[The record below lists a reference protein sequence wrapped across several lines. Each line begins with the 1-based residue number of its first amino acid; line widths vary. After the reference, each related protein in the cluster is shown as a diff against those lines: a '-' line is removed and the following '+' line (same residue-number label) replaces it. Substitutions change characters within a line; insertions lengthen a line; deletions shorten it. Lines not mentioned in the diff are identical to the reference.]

1 MTPSLA
7 TRPNYFLVLQRYK
20 ERELDMTTLTFAFN
34 EDTYNTEIE
43 VFDEDFDLKNV
54 QLKISYLKSFDDED
68 YYEFDLD
75 DDDYKISNLQF
86 KSNGDNCYEVLFDA
100 EIKISDDKWESAD
113 ENFKENAESN
123 VIEVEF
129 YLESNGES
137 YENGEDFEKQTDGQT
152 ELYID

>member
-1 MTPSLA
+1 
-7 TRPNYFLVLQRYK
+7 
-20 ERELDMTTLTFAFN
+20 MTTLTFAFN

-43 VFDEDFDLKNV
+43 VFDEDFDLKNA
-54 QLKISYLKSFDDED
+54 QLKLSYLKSFDDED

-129 YLESNGES
+129 YLESNGET